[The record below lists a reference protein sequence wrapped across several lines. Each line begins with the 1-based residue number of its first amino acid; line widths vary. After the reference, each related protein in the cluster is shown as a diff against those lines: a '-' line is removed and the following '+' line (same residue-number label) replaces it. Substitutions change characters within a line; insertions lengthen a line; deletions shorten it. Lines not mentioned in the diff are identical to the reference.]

1 MVRVD
6 NRPSF
11 LASIGTDSEQ
21 RAGRIVKTLSISVR
35 FSPYALA
42 PLADD
47 ASALM
52 TASAL
57 ATVATFCI
65 AKWIE
70 AHSGGSASRLIAGVS
85 SIAYGRL
92 GRGVRRENVLDT
104 TTFAF
109 RDAGSLTGPPSQ
121 SARRGITLAAASIGD
136 AWLQVANLILTRGTP
151 SSFGGLPLLECD
163 LVTLDVQYPNP
174 DDPIIAQH
182 ASQEWLGWMRSN
194 FSDYRRVRE
203 LGDARS
209 YASRLFDY
217 MGSGRN
223 QIVAVIETLRRD
235 AHASYATITTLEP
248 LTDVTYIPC
257 VSLLDFW
264 LRSGSLELVVY
275 AHSIDFGKKGFANL
289 VQLAEL
295 QRDVAR
301 ELNAPVG
308 PLVMIVK
315 SATIYQ
321 TELTLMREVIAS
333 AERASEQTTSA
344 R

>member
-1 MVRVD
+1 M
-6 NRPSF
+6 
-11 LASIGTDSEQ
+11 
-21 RAGRIVKTLSISVR
+21 
-35 FSPYALA
+35 
-42 PLADD
+42 
-47 ASALM
+47 
-52 TASAL
+52 
-57 ATVATFCI
+57 
-65 AKWIE
+65 
-70 AHSGGSASRLIAGVS
+70 
-85 SIAYGRL
+85 
-92 GRGVRRENVLDT
+92 
-104 TTFAF
+104 
-109 RDAGSLTGPPSQ
+109 
-121 SARRGITLAAASIGD
+121 TLAAASIGD

-182 ASQEWLGWMRSN
+182 ASREWLEWMRSN
-194 FSDYRRVRE
+194 FTDYRRVRE

-223 QIVAVIETLRRD
+223 QIAAVIETLKRD

-301 ELNAPVG
+301 ELNAPPG

-333 AERASEQTTSA
+333 AERASEQATSA
-344 R
+344 SGQSAAF

>member
-1 MVRVD
+1 M
-6 NRPSF
+6 
-11 LASIGTDSEQ
+11 
-21 RAGRIVKTLSISVR
+21 
-35 FSPYALA
+35 
-42 PLADD
+42 AD
-47 ASALM
+47 
-52 TASAL
+52 
-57 ATVATFCI
+57 
-65 AKWIE
+65 W
-70 AHSGGSASRLIAGVS
+70 AGVP
-85 SIAYGRL
+85 
-92 GRGVRRENVLDT
+92 RENVLDT
-104 TTFAF
+104 TTFAS
-109 RDAGSLTGPPSQ
+109 RDAGSLTGPPSK

-136 AWLQVANLILTRGTP
+136 AWLQVADLILTRGTP
-151 SSFGGLPLLECD
+151 SSFGRLSLLECD
-163 LVTLDVQYPNP
+163 LVTLDVQYPDP

-182 ASQEWLGWMRSN
+182 ASEEWLGWMRSN
-194 FSDYRRVRE
+194 FTDHRRVRE

-223 QIVAVIETLRRD
+223 QIAAVVETLRRD
-235 AHASYATITTLEP
+235 VHASYATITTLEP

-295 QRDVAR
+295 QRNVAS
-301 ELNAPVG
+301 ELNALLG

-321 TELTLMREVIAS
+321 TELSLMREVISS
-333 AERASEQTTSA
+333 AQRATKEATTA
-344 R
+344 KRAD

>member
-1 MVRVD
+1 M
-6 NRPSF
+6 
-11 LASIGTDSEQ
+11 
-21 RAGRIVKTLSISVR
+21 
-35 FSPYALA
+35 
-42 PLADD
+42 
-47 ASALM
+47 
-52 TASAL
+52 
-57 ATVATFCI
+57 
-65 AKWIE
+65 
-70 AHSGGSASRLIAGVS
+70 
-85 SIAYGRL
+85 
-92 GRGVRRENVLDT
+92 
-104 TTFAF
+104 
-109 RDAGSLTGPPSQ
+109 
-121 SARRGITLAAASIGD
+121 TLAAASIGD

-163 LVTLDVQYPNP
+163 LVTLDVQYPGP
-174 DDPIIAQH
+174 DDPIIARH
-182 ASQEWLGWMRSN
+182 AGQEHLAWMRSN
-194 FSDYRRVRE
+194 FTDYGRVQE

-217 MGSGRN
+217 MGTGRN
-223 QIVAVIETLRRD
+223 QIAAVIETLRRD

-301 ELNAPVG
+301 ELNAPPG

-321 TELTLMREVIAS
+321 TELSLMREVISSAQQAAKEAAS
-333 AERASEQTTSA
+333 AGE
-344 R
+344 